1 MYVRN
6 NNTLKAQQDP
16 MATEYPHC
24 TALVAVAVDSSSART
39 TTPVADVAYKAAAVS
54 VFCVARIPIVSG
66 FSFFAAVAA

>member
-24 TALVAVAVDSSSART
+24 TALVAVVDSSSART

-66 FSFFAAVAA
+66 SSFAAVAA